1 MNTQKNSLPNLNCNI
16 RFINSAGP
24 SKLDIYI
31 NKEIFVD
38 DFSFGKVTSYRSI
51 PSGEYLLEIYKAGD
65 KSEVLYSEEAVFK
78 PQSTLTLSI
87 IIIES
92 DLSVFTLTD
101 GFTLKTSENAFLRFI
116 NFSPD
121 SPLLT
126 LSLSNE
132 EVIFSGVQYIENTR
146 YVKLKP
152 GLYDFLLTET
162 EAAEGFKKYISSK
175 GLKKGHFY
183 TLYIIGQIYGNP
195 KLGYLFLEDG
205 I

>member
-1 MNTQKNSLPNLNCNI
+1 MTSRVIFSISQVSISNS
-16 RFINSAGP
+16 
-24 SKLDIYI
+24 
-31 NKEIFVD
+31 
-38 DFSFGKVTSYRSI
+38 
-51 PSGEYLLEIYKAGD
+51 
-65 KSEVLYSEEAVFK
+65 
-78 PQSTLTLSI
+78 
-87 IIIES
+87 
-92 DLSVFTLTD
+92 
-101 GFTLKTSENAFLRFI
+101 FLRFI

-132 EVIFSGVQYIENTR
+132 EAIFSGVQYIENTR

-162 EAAEGFKKYISSK
+162 EAEEGFKKFISSK
-175 GLKKGHFY
+175 TLKKGHFY
-183 TLYIIGQIYGNP
+183 TIYIIGQIYGNP

>member
-1 MNTQKNSLPNLNCNI
+1 MNIQKNSLPNLNCNI
-16 RFINSAGP
+16 RFLNSA
-24 SKLDIYI
+24 SSSNLDIYL
-31 NKEIFVD
+31 NKKLFID
-38 DFSFGKVTSYRSI
+38 GFSFGKVTSYRNI
-51 PSGEYLLEIYKAGD
+51 PSGEYLLEIYNSGD
-65 KSEVLYSEEAVFK
+65 KSEVLYSEEAVFL
-78 PQSTLTLSI
+78 PQSSFTMNI
-87 IIIES
+87 IVLES
-92 DLSVFTLTD
+92 ALSVFTIID
-101 GFTLKTSENAFLRFI
+101 GFPITISENSFLRFI

-132 EVIFSGVQYIENTR
+132 EVIFPGVKYIENTR

-162 EAAEGFKKYISSK
+162 EAEEGFKKFISSK
-175 GLKKGHFY
+175 TLKKGHFY
-183 TLYIIGQIYGNP
+183 TIYIIGQIYGNP